1 MSNAEVK
8 IRPLRSED
16 VSTVVNIEREAFPTM
31 WPPTPIRKEL
41 HNNLALYLVA
51 WMPKS
56 AESNLVGPFITP
68 HVITKNNFL
77 DRVIY
82 IGKRALSTGTL
93 NHKNDES
100 ILGFVGLWFIAGD
113 AHMTAIA
120 VREQQRGKGLG
131 ELLLIS
137 SIQAAIEKQSVD
149 FSLEVRVSNLVAIS
163 LYTKYGFKKVGLR
176 KGYYI
181 DNREDAIVMSCRPI
195 NTSSYLIEFQE
206 LKEDYIRKYGE
217 LAISLI

>member
-1 MSNAEVK
+1 MYNAEVK

-51 WMPKS
+51 WMPQSSERKL
-56 AESNLVGPFITP
+56 AGPVITP

-77 DRVIY
+77 DRVMC
-82 IGKRALSTGTL
+82 IGKRALSTGPL

-113 AHMTAIA
+113 VHMTAIA

-131 ELLLIS
+131 ELLLIAS
-137 SIQAAIEKQSVD
+137 VQAAIEKRAVE

-163 LYTKYGFKKVGLR
+163 LYTKYGFKQIGLR
-176 KGYYI
+176 RGYYI
-181 DNREDAIVMSCRPI
+181 DNREDAIVMSCSPI
-195 NTSSYLIEFQE
+195 NTSSYLIKFRE
-206 LKEDYIRKYGE
+206 LKEDYILKYGE